1 MARPLMQR
9 GVGQLEEMFIKGK
22 ADPKVL
28 KQLENELQH
37 RQVPRA
43 VALLADVQAAMSGGA
58 AAPRVPSVPAP
69 LPPRGA
75 PVPLPQQPDLW
86 VPPTA
91 PAVVDTRP
99 AAPVRA
105 VMPAVI
111 PPEPR
116 PVAKAP
122 ASSPR
127 LPLDD
132 AYKALK
138 SAPGATWESIE
149 QTRRTLVQ
157 PSNPSSSKSL
167 SAEKRAQ
174 ALAEARQ
181 VNVAYATLLHIR
193 CGGR

>member
-1 MARPLMQR
+1 MQH
-9 GVGQLEEMFIKGK
+9 GVGQLEEMFTKGK
-22 ADPKVL
+22 VDPKML

-43 VALLADVQAAMSGGA
+43 VALLADVQAAMSSGA

-69 LPPRGA
+69 LPPPA
-75 PVPLPQQPDLW
+75 PVPGPQQPDLW

-91 PAVVDTRP
+91 PAVVDTPP
-99 AAPVRA
+99 AAPIRA
-105 VMPAVI
+105 VIPAVA

-127 LPLDD
+127 FPLED

-138 SAPGATWESIE
+138 STPGGTWESIE

-157 PSNPSSSKSL
+157 QSHPSSSKSL
-167 SAEKRAQ
+167 SAEKSAQ

-181 VNVAYATLLHIR
+181 VNLAYATLSYAR